1 MPPLKCA
8 ALRPR
13 RGDQRLAGR
22 AVARVD
28 QRGSGVEERHGVHPD
43 LARREHHAPDLAAEG
58 LRVAARAGYCEDDE
72 RTADRRGLG
81 LALGAGARRLVAGV
95 GPEVRDR
102 FGRYSH
108 SMVPGGLDVMS
119 STTRLTSRISL
130 IIREAMRSS
139 RS

>member
-1 MPPLKCA
+1 MPPLKWA
-8 ALRPR
+8 ALPR

-58 LRVAARAGYCEDDE
+58 LRVAAGTGHGEDDE
-72 RTADRRGLG
+72 RAANRRGLE
-81 LALGAGARRLVAGV
+81 LALGARRLVAGV
-95 GPEVRDR
+95 GPEIRDR

-108 SMVPGGLDVMS
+108 SMVPRGSDLMA
-119 STTRLTSRISL
+119 ST
-130 IIREAMRSS
+130 
-139 RS
+139 